1 VLNIIVD
8 ETVNHQRFWDACSF
22 IDQTNAA
29 KIVLTI
35 VSVFLLS
42 LSLAHVAAFLRG
54 LKSLLSVLRC
64 SVTGHPA
71 DIITSFVMLV
81 LGEFYRPLYSLN
93 IK

>member
-1 VLNIIVD
+1 MIQMSFIDCWLVGWTTTYIPIKHTIVLNIIVD
-8 ETVNHQRFWDACSF
+8 KTVNHHRFWDACSF

-54 LKSLLSVLRC
+54 RNQS
-64 SVTGHPA
+64 
-71 DIITSFVMLV
+71 
-81 LGEFYRPLYSLN
+81 
-93 IK
+93 